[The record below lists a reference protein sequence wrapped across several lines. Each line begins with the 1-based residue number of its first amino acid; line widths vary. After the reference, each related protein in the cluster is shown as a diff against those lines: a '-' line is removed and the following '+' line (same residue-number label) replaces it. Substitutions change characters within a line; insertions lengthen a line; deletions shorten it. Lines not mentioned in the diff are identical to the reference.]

1 MNDERSGLVPGRFVL
16 RVALLA
22 LALACAGCDR
32 LRAWLALE
40 HGGPAAAS
48 SSLPAAMGAYDCA
61 PGLVR
66 CVEGRV
72 ERSLGGAIDAL
83 TLERKG
89 CPFEL
94 VDTCAGRCVDD
105 EDHLEE
111 ELPELCLGDADFRV
125 RHPHVEPV
133 QDASTLAGDDAGVS
147 GPNGAP
153 DAKGARGA
161 TGATGARGE

>member
-22 LALACAGCDR
+22 LALTCSGCDR
-32 LRAWLALE
+32 LGAWLAVGLGE
-40 HGGPAAAS
+40 PAARS
-48 SSLPAAMGAYDCA
+48 SSLPAALGAYDCA

-72 ERSLGGAIDAL
+72 ERSSGGSVDAI

-105 EDHLEE
+105 EDPLEDD
-111 ELPELCLGDADFRV
+111 LPELCIGDADFRL

-133 QDASTLAGDDAGVS
+133 QAASMWAPGDAGPS
-147 GPNGAP
+147 AALGSP
-153 DAKGARGA
+153 DAEGASGAASA
-161 TGATGARGE
+161 TGE